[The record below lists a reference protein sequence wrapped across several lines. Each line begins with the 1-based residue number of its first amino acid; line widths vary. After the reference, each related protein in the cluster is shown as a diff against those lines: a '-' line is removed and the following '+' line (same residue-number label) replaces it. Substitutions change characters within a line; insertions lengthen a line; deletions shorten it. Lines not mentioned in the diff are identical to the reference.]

1 MFETRVDVEVF
12 PLMYPM
18 LATRLRRYGNTA
30 RDFPCLGRAKEW
42 ALLCSMVLCREISS
56 PLLCRCLY
64 VRQPGQCRGT
74 FLDVSA
80 VSDEV
85 VKVRIYCTR
94 VLVSRE
100 IERERVA
107 GEMRECNG
115 KV

>member
-1 MFETRVDVEVF
+1 
-12 PLMYPM
+12 
-18 LATRLRRYGNTA
+18 
-30 RDFPCLGRAKEW
+30 
-42 ALLCSMVLCREISS
+42 
-56 PLLCRCLY
+56 LY
-64 VRQPGQCRGT
+64 VRQPDQCRGT

-85 VKVRIYCTR
+85 VKVQVYCTR